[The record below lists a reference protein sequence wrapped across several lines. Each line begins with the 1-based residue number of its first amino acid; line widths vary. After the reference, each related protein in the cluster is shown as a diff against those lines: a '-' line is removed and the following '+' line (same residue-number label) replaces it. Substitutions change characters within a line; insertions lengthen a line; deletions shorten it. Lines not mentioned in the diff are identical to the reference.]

1 MNDFALFTWTNT
13 EYDDLFSV
21 YFGNIKKYFNDLTK
35 SYVAIDKLSDKI
47 SDDHIQ
53 LVNDENNTYCERI
66 ISCLDYI
73 EEEYILYAQEDFILY
88 DNVNFQEFS
97 KCFEFLKSSD
107 YSCIKLLRSGSD
119 SLEIKKSENIYQSC
133 KELSAVHQ
141 SLIWKKK
148 DFIEIILNLN
158 PRTIRDFEFNSNASY
173 IMNRLGYKSCFYFHK
188 DSPSRG
194 GHYDSIVFP
203 YTATSISAGKWNMT
217 EYSNEINQFSTEYN
231 IDLNKRGIV

>member
-1 MNDFALFTWTNT
+1 MNDLALFTWTNT

-35 SYVAIDKLSDKI
+35 SYVAINKLSDKI

-53 LVNDENNTYCERI
+53 LVNDEHNTYCERI

-73 EEEYILYAQEDFILY
+73 EEDYILYMQEDFILY
-88 DNVNFQEFS
+88 DQVNRKELL
-97 KCFEFLKSSD
+97 KCFEYLKSSD

-119 SLEIKKSENIYQSC
+119 SLEIKKTENIYQSC
-133 KELSAVHQ
+133 IELSAVHQ
-141 SLIWKKK
+141 ALIWRKK
-148 DFIEIILNLN
+148 DFMDIILNLN
-158 PRTIRDFEFNSNASY
+158 PKTIRDFEFNLNASY
-173 IMNRLGYKSCFYFHK
+173 IMNRLGYKSCFYF
-188 DSPSRG
+188 DEFSPPRG

-217 EYSNEINQFSTEYN
+217 EYSNEINQFSDEYN
-231 IDLNKRGIV
+231 IDLKKRGTV